1 MMPASADNVA
11 ACEAA
16 KSSARRQALAE
27 LDRQG
32 FDLRVNGLDAVLHR
46 RAFSQR
52 GWFVLLR
59 LEP

>member
-1 MMPASADNVA
+1 MMSASADNVA

-46 RAFSQR
+46 RA
-52 GWFVLLR
+52 WFVLLR